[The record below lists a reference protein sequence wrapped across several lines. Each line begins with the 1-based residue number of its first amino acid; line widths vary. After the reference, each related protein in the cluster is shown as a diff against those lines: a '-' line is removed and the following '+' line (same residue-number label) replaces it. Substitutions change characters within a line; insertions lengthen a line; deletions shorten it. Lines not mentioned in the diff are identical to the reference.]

1 MKARSGMTLVELV
14 VAMTILSF
22 VLLAMSGMFVMVSRR
37 GTANEADLR
46 RAAYLQQTASWLQAI
61 SFDSLSAKAKTDSVK
76 LSGAWYVRR
85 VTVADSAATRK
96 FVTVRITPRSS
107 GRPETMS
114 FTRTKPTCT
123 SVLNTGAGGC

>member
-1 MKARSGMTLVELV
+1 
-14 VAMTILSF
+14 
-22 VLLAMSGMFVMVSRR
+22 
-37 GTANEADLR
+37 
-46 RAAYLQQTASWLQAI
+46 
-61 SFDSLSAKAKTDSVK
+61 VK
-76 LSGAWYVRR
+76 LSVALFVRQ

>member
-37 GTANEADLR
+37 GVANEADLR
-46 RAAYLQQTASWLQAI
+46 RAAYLQQTASFLQATP
-61 SFDSLSAKAKTDSVK
+61 FDSLSAKAKTDSTK
-76 LSGAWYVRR
+76 LSGAWYVRE
-85 VTVADSAATRK
+85 VTVADSATTRK

-107 GRPETMS
+107 GRAEAMS
-114 FTRTKPTCT
+114 FFRTKPTCT
-123 SVLNTGAGGC
+123 SVLNTLAGGC